1 MGEIW
6 TVPSIYKGFTKFAPG
21 KNPTDKVDLCKGYAD
36 ISIFLKKE
44 EKDISSQI
52 SLEFAFTYRK
62 ANTFTKILKLYGKWQ
77 HINPF

>member
-21 KNPTDKVDLCKGYAD
+21 KNPTDKVDLCKGYAG
-36 ISIFLKKE
+36 ISIFLTKE

-52 SLEFAFTYRK
+52 SLEFALHT
-62 ANTFTKILKLYGKWQ
+62 GKQ
-77 HINPF
+77 TPLQRS